1 MTPDDDKNLEVLEAV
16 FHDAAMH
23 AVEEGESTPEQ
34 KAWAAQLHAKVAA
47 QLDQMEQNLALPAM
61 PRPALPIRPRYLA
74 MVRDELLASVS
85 GLISAGRLQVAYR
98 NLSALS
104 DDDLRRLLQSVDPD
118 PE

>member
-1 MTPDDDKNLEVLEAV
+1 MTPDDDKDLEFVEAV

-23 AVEEGESTPEQ
+23 AVEEGESTPEE

-47 QLDQMEQNLALPAM
+47 QLDQMEKNLALPAM
-61 PRPALPIRPRYLA
+61 PRATVAIRPRYLA
-74 MVRDELLASVS
+74 MVRDELLAKVS
-85 GLISAGRLQVAYR
+85 ELIGTGRLQVAYR